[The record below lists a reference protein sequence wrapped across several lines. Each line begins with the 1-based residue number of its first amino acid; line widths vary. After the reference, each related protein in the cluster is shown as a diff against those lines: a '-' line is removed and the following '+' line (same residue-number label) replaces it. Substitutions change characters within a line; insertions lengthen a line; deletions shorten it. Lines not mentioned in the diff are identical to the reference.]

1 MLKQAFGWD
10 EDLQEEVVPLSNV
23 FSNRLDD
30 FVDTSDEEDVI
41 SRRWTRNATSP
52 WLPRRGKN
60 RIAGNSQMQEGAL
73 GRNRVAGH
81 SKREERA
88 TGRNGV
94 AGRSDK
100 EEEMESANGDMSE
113 VSFLN
118 RGIIKCNWKRN
129 KKDETLNPQ
138 VDEEKHP
145 LARKSPRHTSS
156 GNWDIA

>member
-1 MLKQAFGWD
+1 
-10 EDLQEEVVPLSNV
+10 
-23 FSNRLDD
+23 
-30 FVDTSDEEDVI
+30 
-41 SRRWTRNATSP
+41 
-52 WLPRRGKN
+52 
-60 RIAGNSQMQEGAL
+60 MQEGAL

-118 RGIIKCNWKRN
+118 RGIIKCN
-129 KKDETLNPQ
+129 
-138 VDEEKHP
+138 
-145 LARKSPRHTSS
+145 
-156 GNWDIA
+156 